1 MEKRGQNQINDW
13 LPPDKPAVTQTNS
26 SLEER
31 SKNESIKLASQG
43 LYYVGDGSKPP
54 HTFIDEIE
62 ALREGDNT
70 TISDKAKEISKFFGI
85 YRQKGRSETG
95 KKGEINF
102 FMVRIRCP
110 GGGELT
116 PAQWGA
122 LDEAASLYGDGTL
135 RITSRQSIQFHHV
148 FGPKLAPLIR
158 HLNKNYRKDGT
169 LSACG
174 DVNRNVMCSPI
185 DGLDPQHQPRARELA
200 HEVAEALS
208 PRTSAYFQVWVSD
221 EAGRNL
227 GPVNSDEPL
236 YGELYLPRKFKI
248 GFGHATDN
256 HADVLT
262 QDVGFFPVI
271 ENGVADGK
279 KWELYSGGG
288 MGLTQNNVSTAPLL
302 GLYLGRIRR
311 EQVVEVSKALLTL
324 QKEEGER
331 KDRKFARWK
340 YTIRRLGLERVKKE
354 LRERFGI
361 ELEDG
366 EPQVVP
372 PIETYLGWRDEGNG
386 KFVYGISIPSGR
398 LRGEVRKGIRRAV
411 EEFGLGVRLTAHQNI
426 LLCHI
431 TDREA
436 VLKVLDAHG
445 VPRTELQSAVQR
457 NSMACPALPTCGLAM
472 TNAEAVMPEYI
483 AAIEKAGLGNMDV
496 MIRMTG
502 CPNNCVRS
510 SSSEIGIYGFGK
522 NAHTILVGGS
532 RTGLRIGKILYPKV
546 AGEAMASTLVA
557 ILSMI
562 RERCP
567 KNTQIGDFLYDTDSE
582 QLRAW
587 IEVKELQ

>member
-1 MEKRGQNQINDW
+1 MEKRGQNQVDDW

-31 SKNESIKLASQG
+31 SKNESIKLVSKG

-54 HTFIDEIE
+54 HTLIDEVE
-62 ALREGDNT
+62 ALALGDNT
-70 TISDKAKEISKFFGI
+70 TLSNEAKELTKFFGV
-85 YRQKGRSETG
+85 YRQKDRSGTG
-95 KKGEINF
+95 KKGDINF

-110 GGGELT
+110 GGGELSPT
-116 PAQWGA
+116 QWGA
-122 LDEAASLYGDGTL
+122 LNDAAELYGDGTL
-135 RITSRQSIQFHHV
+135 RLTSRQSIQFHHV

-158 HLNKNYRKDGT
+158 HLNKHYRKDGT

-185 DGLDPQHQPRARELA
+185 DGLDPVHQPRAKELA
-200 HEVAEALS
+200 NEIAEALS

-221 EAGRNL
+221 EEGRNL
-227 GPVNSDEPL
+227 GPVNSEEPL
-236 YGELYLPRKFKI
+236 YGEFYLPRKFKV
-248 GFGHATDN
+248 GLGHATDN
-256 HADVLT
+256 HADVFT

-271 ENGVADGK
+271 ENGVADGS
-279 KWELYSGGG
+279 KWDLYSGGG
-288 MGLTQNNVSTAPLL
+288 MGLTQNNVNTAPLL

-311 EQVVEVSKALLTL
+311 GQAVAATKAILTL

-361 ELEDG
+361 ELAEC
-366 EPQVVP
+366 EPQAVP
-372 PIETYLGWRDEGNG
+372 PIELYLGWRDQGDG
-386 KFVYGISIPSGR
+386 KSVYGISIPAGR
-398 LRGEVRKGIRRAV
+398 LRDEVRKGIRRAV

-445 VPRTELQSAVQR
+445 VPRTELQSSVQQ

-472 TNAEAVMPEYI
+472 TNAEVVLPEYI
-483 AAIEKAGLGNMDV
+483 GAIEKAGLGDIDV
-496 MIRMTG
+496 TIRMTG

-532 RTGLRIGKILYPKV
+532 RAGTRIGKILYAKV
-546 AGEAMASTLVA
+546 TGEAMASTLIA
-557 ILSMI
+557 ILRTV
-562 RERCP
+562 REHCP
-567 KNTQIGDFLYDTDSE
+567 KDMPVGDFLYDTDVE

-587 IEVKELQ
+587 VEAK